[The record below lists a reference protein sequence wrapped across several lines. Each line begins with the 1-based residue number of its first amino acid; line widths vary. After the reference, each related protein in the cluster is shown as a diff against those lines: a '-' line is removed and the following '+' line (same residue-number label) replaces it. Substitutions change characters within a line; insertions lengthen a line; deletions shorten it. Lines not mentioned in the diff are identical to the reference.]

1 MKPALVKARV
11 ILLPVAIGALLLTTI
26 ALLQNLWISHA
37 AITPRNFILPALV
50 GSIAGLLIGLYHHK
64 LNQREQQLKEIL
76 QGIQH
81 SALYDQLT
89 GLANHTL
96 LTDRLRQAIFRAR
109 RKGDVLAIALL
120 DLDRFKRIN
129 ETMGHSMG
137 NHLLLEITR
146 RLTTVTRESDTLARL
161 GGDEFVLLMS
171 TISHPDDAALVAGK
185 LLDVVAAPIILEG
198 QEIFCSCSIGISL
211 CPQDS
216 DNEETILKNAEIAM
230 YSAKNSGGNSYRF
243 YSMQMNQQALERLSL
258 EGYMVRGIEQ
268 GTFFLNYQP
277 QVEIE
282 TGRIIGV
289 EALIRWKH
297 PFLGMISP
305 TKLISLA
312 EESGFIIPLGLWVLR
327 TACEQAVAWRKAG
340 LPPIK
345 MAVNLSIRQFRQHD
359 LIASITKILDET
371 GLARH
376 QLELELTESCFVE
389 RPDQALA
396 MLRELKKLGVNLAI
410 DDFGTGYS
418 SLAHLKLLPID
429 LLKIALPFVQ
439 DVTTNKEDAA
449 IVEAIITMAHT
460 MGIKVIAEGV
470 ETTAQ
475 QQFLEWKK
483 CNYAQGYLFAR
494 PMSGDDVAKLL
505 GYGEKQIIKR
515 LEIANPQPYLL

>member
-1 MKPALVKARV
+1 
-11 ILLPVAIGALLLTTI
+11 
-26 ALLQNLWISHA
+26 
-37 AITPRNFILPALV
+37 
-50 GSIAGLLIGLYHHK
+50 
-64 LNQREQQLKEIL
+64 
-76 QGIQH
+76 
-81 SALYDQLT
+81 
-89 GLANHTL
+89 
-96 LTDRLRQAIFRAR
+96 
-109 RKGDVLAIALL
+109 
-120 DLDRFKRIN
+120 
-129 ETMGHSMG
+129 
-137 NHLLLEITR
+137 
-146 RLTTVTRESDTLARL
+146 
-161 GGDEFVLLMS
+161 
-171 TISHPDDAALVAGK
+171 
-185 LLDVVAAPIILEG
+185 
-198 QEIFCSCSIGISL
+198 
-211 CPQDS
+211 
-216 DNEETILKNAEIAM
+216 M

-258 EGYMVRGIEQ
+258 EGYMVRGLEQ

-277 QVEIE
+277 QVETD

-297 PFLGMISP
+297 PFLGLISP

-312 EESGFIIPLGLWVLR
+312 EETGFIIPLGLWVLR

-359 LIASITKILDET
+359 LIASIAKILDET
-371 GLARH
+371 GLARQ

-396 MLRELKKLGVNLAI
+396 MLRELKKLGVCLAI

-475 QQFLEWKK
+475 QQFLERKK

-505 GYGEKQIIKR
+505 GYGEKQMIKR